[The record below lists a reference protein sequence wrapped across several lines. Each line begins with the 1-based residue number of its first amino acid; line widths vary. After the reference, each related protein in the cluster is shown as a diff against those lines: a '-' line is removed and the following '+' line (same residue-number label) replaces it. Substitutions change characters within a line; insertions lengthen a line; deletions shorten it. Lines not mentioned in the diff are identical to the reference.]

1 MSPTLPVLDG
11 EDHGPNYNR
20 HDVDPPSES
29 RDVSGQATAAPMMNG
44 VSGGHVPPGDSID
57 ARRGAL
63 PMQEQPHSDQY
74 EPRVRG
80 GTSGGLED
88 VNAFMMLER
97 PSGLG
102 TRLLRAL
109 FLWLVL
115 DNLLRRRVKE
125 LDSYGVNWSCK
136 KGKWWAGSFQGSKSC
151 LMYLPGQTKV
161 LESNQKFHQIY
172 LLVVPL
178 YPLLYKVA
186 QEISQVH
193 LVEYLAQ
200 VILQSPWINNNRL
213 PSAPEGKTEGNVLL
227 TLAKGIEALLQQ
239 NQSGRQ
245 DRPEAVKPGISELPT
260 LAEYQPATGSIDL
273 LNWITHIGPIMEDLS
288 DTSLAWWEA
297 TMKDVLHWYKAYS
310 TSPPLARLQLRPQPT
325 LPLKPEWARVERRAT
340 AMLLSAVPRSVRDEV
355 IAHGE
360 VTSLSL
366 LCKLYAVYQPG
377 NLQEKSLILKML
389 EQPDECSS
397 ALAAVE
403 ALRKWNLWRRRA
415 ASVGIAEPD
424 ASILLRGLD
433 RITGAVVRGNAEL
446 SFRISLIRS
455 TLQIDVCPSAS
466 SITSFVQHLQ
476 AEMEQQARLGAVKP
490 GGDEAASLKALETSR
505 EAVSPTHA
513 TPPPP
518 PSATSLTTTKATS
531 NLCRFFASDKG
542 CRRGNGCKYP
552 HTWSLVDKSSRQ
564 KKCLNCGAQGH
575 RAKECRAPGGGA
587 AQAKGGSKGETIG
600 ASDTGAT
607 SGSTPTSEASRR
619 VNFSMG
625 DVQAKVMKV
634 LDDIKRSP
642 LFGPVVASLGAWNKG
657 DLQGPSRRA
666 LLDSGATHPLRH
678 PRDEGEWSKAQDV
691 QVQLAGDST
700 MSMKQ
705 TSTGT
710 LLSTQDVSQMIVPLG
725 KVIATLGYEL
735 SWTAR
740 SCELLGPNNEVLP
753 LEIRNGCPE
762 VSEAVAH
769 QLIQQL
775 EEKQLAELDDATQTS
790 VKMLAKLRASWWTY
804 LKEYVKTGDVT
815 QAQVAIDKAA
825 FIEFKEVVKDTM
837 VQAFSEQSVWELLK
851 ALSVNRRARKRLLR
865 AEGWI
870 VRWNPP
876 ASEHPRD
883 PLRHLSYVGD
893 KVYVN
898 IGALLINNDFK
909 SIWPV
914 LQWAAINGRIEAVV
928 AKDCASTP
936 VEQLGAA
943 PHRSKLHYLHAL
955 SMAAR
960 ECVGGDL
967 VKLYIEDLV
976 KVNRWKQLSR
986 EAAVASWPP
995 WTLCKDSRC
1004 YLDEI
1009 GFADVSVAA
1018 FHCGRQIRVY
1028 KLNSDAAWRLHV
1040 ARNHQP
1046 FRRDCSV
1053 CVRNSAAGHQH
1064 RSTPHPMAYSLSV
1077 DVVGPLKGFGRSP
1090 DGKFFKYFVIGALRI
1105 PEVGGPEGPGAV
1117 RGHPIPRDGG
1127 EIEEEEDLSEDE
1139 GPVDVGDLPGGVAPS
1154 SDEVKDEEKQWEELM
1169 ATFKKPISTTT
1180 LYFAVPVNNKK
1191 AATMLPAVQRIVT
1204 DVKSLGYPV
1213 TRLHSD
1219 RGGEFRGNL
1228 VRKWALSQGMWATTT
1243 SGSDSAANG
1252 VAESGV
1258 RFLKRRARILL
1269 DSAGISKEN
1278 WPTAV
1283 QYAAAQQRSEQL
1295 GDLPNM
1301 PVAYGTRV
1309 YVKTKRYKTG
1319 AVEDFGPHWTRGRY
1333 VGPSTDIRGSH
1344 VILKDTGTF
1353 IQTTHVRITRDP
1365 PPLEDV
1371 MPPVIVE
1378 PELPEEDPPLPPPA
1392 LPLPRMRMR
1401 EKAPVLS
1408 KMDSF
1413 YPEQETLV
1421 DPIVDVDSFEGVP
1434 QQLKYLR
1441 IGEIQYVEAIA
1452 KQLCEEERYNQKD
1465 GARLLALFAGT
1476 CGNLKVPRAPLGV
1489 GMILGAYVHGGS
1501 FGVTRYGRDLP
1512 WVATYFNNYLLRKL
1526 RKIWPD
1532 ISCSWT
1538 TLAIQSAES
1547 VPRHK
1552 DSHNERGTLNYVM
1565 ELKTETLDGLWVENR
1580 GGVHDGCLINVEEKP
1595 AVFDP
1600 LIPHAYVKDNKM
1612 KWFLSAYTPQGAYKM
1627 NAEDVKYLDSLG
1639 FPLDVEGNQNS
1650 GGALETRPVLKTASL
1665 PSEISLSG
1673 TRDVDDEVEVLPAGD
1688 CEANLCDWA
1697 IYVSELQG
1705 ELAEEEIKSSS
1716 PLLRKVCG
1724 SDDPSSELLVLTKA
1738 VDMLSEE
1745 EAKPQYV
1752 DDMVQ
1757 NVEYW
1762 MSLGLYERPRIAKM
1776 EPEYTENVES
1786 IIEQAVLTSTPLRH
1800 TYNVSPKD
1808 TKPVI
1813 EKWRP
1818 AIAKEVTVV
1827 EKGFKRI
1834 KAKDVSILK
1843 ENHVVQELPSKLVYT
1858 IKPPS
1863 GDAPEEGEQAFCKRK
1878 ARIVCCGNYAADDQ
1892 GELYAGGAAAE
1903 SLRCSLTYTARR
1915 RWRAGIL
1922 DITGAFMLTPLPQGF
1937 GEVVYVIRPP
1947 AALVQLGLAAP
1958 DERWQLTHGMYG
1970 LRQSPKL
1977 WSSFR
1982 DQKLKVMV
1990 ICAEGK
1996 EWILKQGKAEPNM
2009 WMIYEANGTT
2019 RQEPEGLVLVYVD
2032 DILVCGPLWLVQ
2044 AVAAAIR
2051 STWKASELEVLEHD
2065 HEIRFLGCEIAVSE
2079 EYAPKDLV
2087 TFEAIGD
2094 EPSGTDEEVKSAQR
2108 ACGELLW
2115 LAQRTG
2121 GGVAG
2126 SANMLAAVISQLLPD
2141 VGRLSLRVDNQ
2152 VMDALPDAIGDFKK
2166 RYSVNL
2172 RHDLPKW
2179 TYQPAII
2186 ELYYN
2191 LRCTTRTSG
2200 TGEEKSKCEK

>member
-1 MSPTLPVLDG
+1 MADSGVFTSDAADPEHQQGMSPTLPVLDG

-97 PSGLG
+97 PSAPAISGVSG
-102 TRLLRAL
+102 APTSTGQGQATMYDVSGQPL
-109 FLWLVL
+109 FPQFLP
-115 DNLLRRRVKE
+115 
-125 LDSYGVNWSCK
+125 SP
-136 KGKWWAGSFQGSKSC
+136 
-151 LMYLPGQTKV
+151 LPGQSPVSGDGHAAQRSNNWFSRLRDYIQRRVEVTSWSASQSAAVQQGPWNSPAAGSVPVARAGQSPEARAPSVSSGGISAEAVQAEVARQLEAAMGDVMQRLSVERQRTEEAREGARQLRGQLELQERQMVGGEFSRLQV
-161 LESNQKFHQIY
+161 LPDVSSRADQGSGIQPEVPSDLPPRGPIVPTTVQGPLRFQDSVALRDAGGQEWSGDGHLRGPVQEFGVDRNVQGAGIHTEVPSD
-172 LLVVPL
+172 LPPRGPL
-178 YPLLYKVA
+178 YENRTASRPR
-186 QEISQVH
+186 S
-193 LVEYLAQ
+193 
-200 VILQSPWINNNRL
+200 QSPMGPKAFLQGLFGLAGGSRDQSGPSRGVPGPSDTAIPVDQQQQQHQHPVAPQLQPQLPLPQSYNQGL

-1580 GGVHDGCLINVEEKP
+1580 GDERCVVGGV
-1595 AVFDP
+1595 
-1600 LIPHAYVKDNKM
+1600 
-1612 KWFLSAYTPQGAYKM
+1612 
-1627 NAEDVKYLDSLG
+1627 
-1639 FPLDVEGNQNS
+1639 
-1650 GGALETRPVLKTASL
+1650 
-1665 PSEISLSG
+1665 
-1673 TRDVDDEVEVLPAGD
+1673 
-1688 CEANLCDWA
+1688 
-1697 IYVSELQG
+1697 
-1705 ELAEEEIKSSS
+1705 
-1716 PLLRKVCG
+1716 
-1724 SDDPSSELLVLTKA
+1724 
-1738 VDMLSEE
+1738 
-1745 EAKPQYV
+1745 
-1752 DDMVQ
+1752 
-1757 NVEYW
+1757 
-1762 MSLGLYERPRIAKM
+1762 RPR
-1776 EPEYTENVES
+1776 
-1786 IIEQAVLTSTPLRH
+1786 
-1800 TYNVSPKD
+1800 
-1808 TKPVI
+1808 
-1813 EKWRP
+1813 
-1818 AIAKEVTVV
+1818 
-1827 EKGFKRI
+1827 
-1834 KAKDVSILK
+1834 
-1843 ENHVVQELPSKLVYT
+1843 
-1858 IKPPS
+1858 
-1863 GDAPEEGEQAFCKRK
+1863 
-1878 ARIVCCGNYAADDQ
+1878 
-1892 GELYAGGAAAE
+1892 
-1903 SLRCSLTYTARR
+1903 
-1915 RWRAGIL
+1915 
-1922 DITGAFMLTPLPQGF
+1922 
-1937 GEVVYVIRPP
+1937 
-1947 AALVQLGLAAP
+1947 
-1958 DERWQLTHGMYG
+1958 
-1970 LRQSPKL
+1970 
-1977 WSSFR
+1977 
-1982 DQKLKVMV
+1982 
-1990 ICAEGK
+1990 
-1996 EWILKQGKAEPNM
+1996 
-2009 WMIYEANGTT
+2009 
-2019 RQEPEGLVLVYVD
+2019 
-2032 DILVCGPLWLVQ
+2032 
-2044 AVAAAIR
+2044 
-2051 STWKASELEVLEHD
+2051 D
-2065 HEIRFLGCEIAVSE
+2065 H
-2079 EYAPKDLV
+2079 
-2087 TFEAIGD
+2087 
-2094 EPSGTDEEVKSAQR
+2094 
-2108 ACGELLW
+2108 
-2115 LAQRTG
+2115 
-2121 GGVAG
+2121 
-2126 SANMLAAVISQLLPD
+2126 
-2141 VGRLSLRVDNQ
+2141 
-2152 VMDALPDAIGDFKK
+2152 
-2166 RYSVNL
+2166 
-2172 RHDLPKW
+2172 
-2179 TYQPAII
+2179 
-2186 ELYYN
+2186 
-2191 LRCTTRTSG
+2191 
-2200 TGEEKSKCEK
+2200 